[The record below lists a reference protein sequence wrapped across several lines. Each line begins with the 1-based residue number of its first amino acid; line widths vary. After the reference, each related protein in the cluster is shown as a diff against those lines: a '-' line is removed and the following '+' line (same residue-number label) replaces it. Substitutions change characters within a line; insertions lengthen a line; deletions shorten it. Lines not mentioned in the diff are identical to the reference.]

1 MEKLVTDLHGRSMEV
16 KCLVTPTNQPGEYR
30 AIILPLEG
38 GGQILAIDTFQ
49 ASLSGQDID

>member
-16 KCLVTPTNQPGEYR
+16 KCLVTSTSQPGEYR

-38 GGQILAIDTFQ
+38 GRQILAIDTFQ
-49 ASLSGQDID
+49 ASLNGQDID

>member
-38 GGQILAIDTFQ
+38 GQILAIDTFQ
-49 ASLSGQDID
+49 ASLNGQYID